1 MADQKKKSNWLKSL
15 FTLGDNFSWKDFFD
29 RIKKKGVEFFVVV
42 FGILISLGIEKQGGK
57 FDQRNSNIE
66 NIKSITEEVKSIK
79 VYTEEYLEEN
89 VWVTDWFQQ
98 QYDRWGLDSDSAFV
112 EYYEDSTFS
121 VPLSM
126 YYNHNPF
133 NPPRVVFDAIKLDGT
148 FRLLE
153 KSLGRMVNNTYD
165 GVDLNYLMRNSDPNE
180 QENIKAFKNRITT
193 VWAMDLDNIDTE
205 TTDFWVE
212 NRDYIQDDRVMK
224 HILFERIRNWMV
236 IKNQLE
242 EYIKLLEQN
251 LVTLEAALKAK
262 EEETVF
268 IWWWF

>member
-1 MADQKKKSNWLKSL
+1 
-15 FTLGDNFSWKDFFD
+15 
-29 RIKKKGVEFFVVV
+29 
-42 FGILISLGIEKQGGK
+42 
-57 FDQRNSNIE
+57 
-66 NIKSITEEVKSIK
+66 
-79 VYTEEYLEEN
+79 
-89 VWVTDWFQQ
+89 
-98 QYDRWGLDSDSAFV
+98 
-112 EYYEDSTFS
+112 
-121 VPLSM
+121 
-126 YYNHNPF
+126 
-133 NPPRVVFDAIKLDGT
+133 
-148 FRLLE
+148 
-153 KSLGRMVNNTYD
+153 
-165 GVDLNYLMRNSDPNE
+165 MRNSDPNE

>member
-1 MADQKKKSNWLKSL
+1 MA
-15 FTLGDNFSWKDFFD
+15 
-29 RIKKKGVEFFVVV
+29 V
-42 FGILISLGIEKQGGK
+42 
-57 FDQRNSNIE
+57 
-66 NIKSITEEVKSIK
+66 
-79 VYTEEYLEEN
+79 
-89 VWVTDWFQQ
+89 
-98 QYDRWGLDSDSAFV
+98 
-112 EYYEDSTFS
+112 
-121 VPLSM
+121 
-126 YYNHNPF
+126 
-133 NPPRVVFDAIKLDGT
+133 